1 MRKDVKQDALALIDA
16 KKKFYGVADDAVRFL
31 TRDALCDVAL
41 WKKFV
46 QVFRDQQD
54 GDNLGWRGEYWGKS
68 MRGAAMVYAYSQDET
83 LYGVLTDTVRDL
95 LTVAESDGRVSSYRR
110 DQEIRA
116 WDLWCR
122 KYVLL
127 GLEYYYDV
135 CKDEALKR
143 EIVPFL
149 CGCADA
155 IIARVGTGEGQI
167 PIERTSES
175 WGSLNSSSLLE
186 PIVRLYRLTGAKT
199 YLDFA
204 SYIVEQGGS
213 SMANIFELAYENK
226 LYPYQYGVSKA
237 YEMISCFEG
246 LMEYYY
252 VTGIE
257 KYKTAVVNF
266 GKALIDSDVTVIG
279 SLGATHE
286 LLDHAK
292 NRQTAP
298 TDCVRQE
305 TCVTVTWMK
314 FCARLLRLTGE
325 SCFADCMET
334 SFYNAYCGALNT
346 EHRTYEKYLYNKF
359 IERLK
364 YKSYVDSFLPFDSYS
379 PLTPGTRGRQI
390 GGCQPFPDTT
400 YYGCC
405 ACIGA
410 AGIGSYLETAVL
422 SDADGLLVNFFEAG
436 EMTCSY
442 HGESVRISMQT
453 EYPRLGSIRMN
464 VQKET
469 ANPLILKVRIPA
481 WSQDTLLV
489 NGVPYKPENGYA
501 VFAIENQETTVA
513 LAFDLS
519 LRVIKPIVWDTDVVY
534 TDRSVTTA
542 TGYGAGR
549 QEIHHLPEDDRYVS
563 LARGPITLAADSRMG
578 KAADSKFTFQ
588 SENGIPV
595 YTLSEKN
602 EIADGKKCV
611 VHCVMKD
618 ANGNEFSLIDYG
630 SAGRDWRTVITAW
643 LPI

>member
-1 MRKDVKQDALALIDA
+1 MIKQVKTDALQLLPTE
-16 KKKFYGVADDAVRFL
+16 KNFYGAAEDAVRFL
-31 TRDALCDVAL
+31 TTDALTDPAL

-46 QVFRDQQD
+46 QTFRDQQD

-68 MRGAAMVYAYSQDET
+68 MRGAAMVYAYSQDEN
-83 LYGVLTDTVRDL
+83 LYRILTDTVRDL
-95 LTVAESDGRVSSYRR
+95 LTVAEADGRVSTYRR
-110 DQEIRA
+110 EQEIRA

-127 GLEYYYDV
+127 GLEYYYDI
-135 CKDEALKR
+135 CKDEALKA
-143 EIVPFL
+143 EIIPFL
-149 CGCADA
+149 CGCANA
-155 IIARVGTGEGQI
+155 IIARVGKGEGQI
-167 PIERTSES
+167 PIEKTSES
-175 WGSLNSSSLLE
+175 WGSLNSSSILE
-186 PIVRLYRLTGAKT
+186 PIVRLYSLTGEKT
-199 YLDFA
+199 YFDFA
-204 SYIVEQGGS
+204 TYIVEQGGS

-246 LMEYYY
+246 LIEYYY

-266 GKALIDSDVTVIG
+266 GRALIDSDVSVIG

-325 SCFADCMET
+325 SIFADCIEQ

-346 EHRTYEKYLYNKF
+346 DHRTYERYLYQKF

-364 YKSYVDSFLPFDSYS
+364 FESYVDSFLPFDSYS

-410 AGIGSYLETAVL
+410 AGVGSYLDTAVL
-422 SDADGLLVNFFEAG
+422 CDEEGILVNFFESG
-436 EMTCSY
+436 ETVCDY
-442 HGESVRISMQT
+442 HGNKIVISMQT
-453 EYPRLGSIRMN
+453 EYPRLGAVKLTVKKSGA
-464 VQKET
+464 E
-469 ANPLILKVRIPA
+469 ALALKVRIPA
-481 WSQDTLLV
+481 WSQEKLLV
-489 NGVPYKPENGYA
+489 NGAPCKPSNGYA
-501 VFAIENQETTVA
+501 VLAIEHQETVINVE
-513 LAFDLS
+513 LDLS

-542 TGYGAGR
+542 TGYGAGPM
-549 QEIHHLPEDDRYVS
+549 EIKHLPEDDLYVC
-563 LARGPITLAADSRMG
+563 LMRGPVTLAADSRMG

-588 SENGIPV
+588 CENGAPV

-602 EIADGKKCV
+602 EVVEGKKCL

-618 ANGNEFSLIDYG
+618 ENGEDFSLIDYG
-630 SAGRDWRTVITAW
+630 SAGRDWRSKITAW

>member
-1 MRKDVKQDALALIDA
+1 MVKDVKKDTLTLLDID
-16 KKKFYGVADDAVRFL
+16 KNFYGVADDVVRFL
-31 TRDALCDVAL
+31 TKDSLTDEAL

-68 MRGAAMVYAYSQDET
+68 MRGAAMVYAYSQDEA
-83 LYGVLTDTVRDL
+83 LYAILTDTVRDL
-95 LTVAESDGRVSSYRR
+95 LTVAEPDGRVSTYRR
-110 DQEIRA
+110 EHEIHA

-127 GLEYYYDV
+127 GLEYYYDI
-135 CKDEALKR
+135 CKDEALKK

-155 IIARVGTGEGQI
+155 IIARVGTGDGQI
-167 PIERTSES
+167 PIEKTSES

-186 PIVRLYRLTGAKT
+186 PIVRLYRLTGEKT

-204 SYIVEQGGS
+204 SYIVAQGGS

-226 LYPYQYGVSKA
+226 IYPYQYGVAKA

-246 LMEYYY
+246 LIEYYY

-266 GKALIDSDVTVIG
+266 GKALIDSDVSVIG

-305 TCVTVTWMK
+305 TCVTITWMK

-325 SCFADCMET
+325 SIFADCIEE

-453 EYPRLGSIRMN
+453 EYPRLGAIKLT
-464 VQKET
+464 VKKD
-469 ANPLILKVRIPA
+469 ADAPLTLKVRIPA
-481 WSQDTLLV
+481 WSQETLLV
-489 NGVPYKPENGYA
+489 NGASYQLSNGYA
-501 VFAIENQETTVA
+501 VFAIENRETVIGIE
-513 LAFDLS
+513 LDMS

-534 TDRSVTTA
+534 TDRSITTA

-549 QEIHHLPEDDRYVS
+549 KEIKHLPEDDLYVC
-563 LARGPITLAADSRMG
+563 LMRGPVTLAADSRMG

-588 SENGIPV
+588 YENGAPV
-595 YTLSEKN
+595 YTLSEQN
-602 EIADGKKCV
+602 EIAEGKKCL
-611 VHCVMKD
+611 VHCLMKD
-618 ANGNEFSLIDYG
+618 ENGDAFSLVDYG
-630 SAGRDWRTVITAW
+630 SAGRDWRSVITAW

>member
-1 MRKDVKQDALALIDA
+1 MIKQVKTDALQLLPTE
-16 KKKFYGVADDAVRFL
+16 KNFYGAAEDAVRFL
-31 TRDALCDVAL
+31 TTDALTDPAL

-46 QVFRDQQD
+46 QTFRDQQD

-68 MRGAAMVYAYSQDET
+68 MRGAAMVYAYSQDEN
-83 LYGVLTDTVRDL
+83 LYRILTDTVRDL
-95 LTVAESDGRVSSYRR
+95 LTVAEADGRVSTYRR
-110 DQEIRA
+110 EQEIRA

-127 GLEYYYDV
+127 GLEYYYDI
-135 CKDEALKR
+135 CKDEALKA
-143 EIVPFL
+143 EIIPFL
-149 CGCADA
+149 CGCANA
-155 IIARVGTGEGQI
+155 IIARVGKGEGQI
-167 PIERTSES
+167 PIEKTSES
-175 WGSLNSSSLLE
+175 WGSLNSSSILE
-186 PIVRLYRLTGAKT
+186 PIVRLYSLTGEKT
-199 YLDFA
+199 YFDFA
-204 SYIVEQGGS
+204 TYIVEQGGS

-246 LMEYYY
+246 LIEYYY

-257 KYKTAVVNF
+257 KYKTAVINF
-266 GKALIDSDVTVIG
+266 GKALIDSDVSVIG

-325 SCFADCMET
+325 SIFADCIEQ

-346 EHRTYEKYLYNKF
+346 DYRTYERYLYQKF

-364 YKSYVDSFLPFDSYS
+364 FESYVDSFLPFDSYS

-410 AGIGSYLETAVL
+410 AGVGSYLDTAVL
-422 SDADGLLVNFFEAG
+422 CDEEGILVNFFESG
-436 EMTCSY
+436 ETVCDY
-442 HGESVRISMQT
+442 HGNKIVISMQT
-453 EYPRLGSIRMN
+453 EYPRLGAVKLTVKKSGA
-464 VQKET
+464 ET
-469 ANPLILKVRIPA
+469 LALKVRIPA
-481 WSQDTLLV
+481 WSQEKLLV
-489 NGVPYKPENGYA
+489 NGAPCKPSNGYA
-501 VFAIENQETTVA
+501 VLAIEHQETVINVE
-513 LAFDLS
+513 LDLS

-542 TGYGAGR
+542 TGYGAGPM
-549 QEIHHLPEDDRYVS
+549 EIKHLPEDDLYVC
-563 LARGPITLAADSRMG
+563 LMRGPVTLAADSRMG

-588 SENGIPV
+588 CENGAPV

-602 EIADGKKCV
+602 EVVEGKKCL

-618 ANGNEFSLIDYG
+618 ENGEDFSLIDYG
-630 SAGRDWRTVITAW
+630 SAGRDWRSKITAW
-643 LPI
+643 MPI